1 MTVEAIGNY
10 RSTWGEGP
18 IWVKGRLVYVDIES
32 HKVISFDPV
41 SGDEK
46 IWDVG
51 QRVGAVVPRVS
62 GGFVAAGDNGFFFLD
77 EESGEV
83 TAIADPEP
91 EKENNRF
98 NDGKCSPDGHFF
110 AGTISLVKN
119 EGDAD
124 LYRLS
129 PDLEVS
135 KAYGP
140 VTNSNG
146 IVWTADGNTC
156 YYIDTP
162 TKQVLAFDYAEGL
175 LTNSRRV
182 VALNHIE
189 SSPDGMAIDDKGHL
203 WIAFCHGACVT
214 SFDPASGYEVQRVEL
229 PCLETTACAF
239 GGPDLEDLY
248 VTTGIHKTE
257 KEEHA
262 GRIFVIKGLG
272 VKGLPAGSFGG

>member
-1 MTVEAIGNY
+1 MTIDRVGEFC
-10 RSTWGEGP
+10 SVWGEGP
-18 IWVKGRLVYVDIES
+18 IWYDNRLLYVDIES
-32 HKVISFDPV
+32 HKVVSFEPG
-41 SGDEK
+41 SGLEK

-51 QRVGAVVPRVS
+51 QRVGMVVPRRS
-62 GGFVAAGDNGFFFLD
+62 GGLVIAGDDGFAFLN
-77 EESGEV
+77 EGNGEV

-98 NDGKCSPDGHFF
+98 NDGKCAPDGHLF

-129 PDLEVS
+129 PDLKVT

-146 IVWTADGNTC
+146 IVWSADGATC

-162 TKQVLAFDYAEGL
+162 TKQVLAFDYSNGL
-175 LTNSRRV
+175 LSNSRRV
-182 VALNHIE
+182 VGLNHID
-189 SSPDGMAIDDKGHL
+189 SSPDGMAIDENGHL

-214 SFDPASGYEVQRVEL
+214 SFDPVSGYEVQRVDL
-229 PCLETTACAF
+229 PCLETTSCAF
-239 GGPDLEDLY
+239 GGPDLGDLY
-248 VTTGIHKTE
+248 VTTGVHKTE

-262 GRIFVIKGLG
+262 GRLFVIKGLG
-272 VKGLPAGSFGG
+272 VKGQPAHSFGG

>member
-1 MTVEAIGNY
+1 MTIDRVGEF
-10 RSTWGEGP
+10 RSVWGEGP
-18 IWVKGRLVYVDIES
+18 IWSDDRLLYVDIES
-32 HKVISFDPV
+32 HKVVSFEPE
-41 SGDEK
+41 SGFEK

-51 QRVGAVVPRVS
+51 QRVGMVVPRKS
-62 GGFVAAGDNGFFFLD
+62 GGLVIAGDDGFSFVN
-77 EESGEV
+77 EGNGEV

-98 NDGKCSPDGHFF
+98 NDGKCAPDGHLF

-129 PDLEVS
+129 PDLKVT

-146 IVWTADGNTC
+146 IVWSADGATC

-162 TKQVLAFDYAEGL
+162 TKQVLAFDYSNGL

-182 VALNHIE
+182 VGLNHID
-189 SSPDGMAIDDKGHL
+189 SSPDGMAIDENGHL

-214 SFDPASGYEVQRVEL
+214 SFDPVSGYEVQRVDL
-229 PCLETTACAF
+229 PCLETTSCAF
-239 GGPDLEDLY
+239 GGPDLRDLY
-248 VTTGIHKTE
+248 VTTGVHKTE

-262 GRIFVIKGLG
+262 GRLFVIKGLG
-272 VKGLPAGSFGG
+272 VKGQPAHSFGG